1 MVSEGEIVLYRTA
14 DGLAEIQ
21 LRAIAGTVWLTQAQI
36 AELFQVSPQNV
47 TIQIRTILT
56 EGELSEEATCKR
68 DLQVRLEGG
77 REVRRELKLYNLD
90 MILAIGFRAR
100 SARGT
105 QFRQWATTALKE
117 YLVKGFVM
125 NDERL
130 KEPGFDY
137 FDELLARIRDIRAS
151 EARFYQKVRDILS
164 LSADYDANS
173 NRAQQFYATIQN
185 KMLFSVTGR
194 TAAEIIATRSDPA
207 RPNMGLTSWKG
218 SRVRKSDVATAKN
231 YLSGEEVGQLNLI
244 VETFLNTAELRAS
257 RRQNLHLADWEQ
269 VLEGFL
275 ASNDLPLLRGAGTIS
290 ANQAQAIAQAR
301 YDSFDAARREAERV
315 AAAEIG
321 DDQELKRIADTAA
334 QMAGR
339 PRKPPARK

>member
-47 TIQIRTILT
+47 TIQIRTILA

-194 TAAEIIATRSDPA
+194 TAAEI
-207 RPNMGLTSWKG
+207 
-218 SRVRKSDVATAKN
+218 
-231 YLSGEEVGQLNLI
+231 
-244 VETFLNTAELRAS
+244 
-257 RRQNLHLADWEQ
+257 
-269 VLEGFL
+269 
-275 ASNDLPLLRGAGTIS
+275 
-290 ANQAQAIAQAR
+290 
-301 YDSFDAARREAERV
+301 
-315 AAAEIG
+315 G